1 MTSTAQLLSFEIVT
15 YMRNSTAPPEQQEQ
29 EVQRMIVERDRIV
42 NPSSVVQLPDNGPL
56 LFKLGQ
62 QPVADVTWKGF

>member
-15 YMRNSTAPPEQQEQ
+15 YMRNSTAPPQQQEQ
-29 EVQRMIVERDRIV
+29 EVAKMITERDRIV
-42 NPSSVVQLPDNGPL
+42 NPASVVQLPDNGPL